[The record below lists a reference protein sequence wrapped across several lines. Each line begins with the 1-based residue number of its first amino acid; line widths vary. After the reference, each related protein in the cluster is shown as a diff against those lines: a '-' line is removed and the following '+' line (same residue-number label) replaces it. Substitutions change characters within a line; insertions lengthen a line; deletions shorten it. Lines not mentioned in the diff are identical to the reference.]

1 MKHYWAKV
9 VAPSE
14 EIGISL
20 TTNLRSKCRFKIN
33 ECYFTTY
40 KAAFNEF
47 YDCDF
52 FRIDLITQNDR
63 KNAERIMNRA
73 IDLLSYITNAPYELD
88 ELEEDSNIN
97 ITPININS
105 RKIENLKEI
114 NDQYKSIRRK
124 KELLENTLR
133 MYSLALKYD
142 MLLGDCEESFFIL
155 FRIIEKIAKDEFRIE
170 KESIDIRKSDMRTI
184 IKRIIE
190 KSYGIKMTSEKLDS
204 FAGKLSNK
212 LFNDVFSEV
221 YSIIAW
227 FCRKK
232 NIKYDENVL
241 SKAVSIRNRLAHGE
255 YVHIDSWSEEYNL
268 VRYLANMCI
277 RKKFFR
283 NIQHWYLKVDISSY

>member
-1 MKHYWAKV
+1 MKHYWANV
-9 VAPSE
+9 IVPSE
-14 EIGISL
+14 GIGISL
-20 TTNLRSKCRFKIN
+20 TTNLRSKCRFKLN

-40 KAAFNEF
+40 KAVFNEF

-52 FRIDLITQNDR
+52 FRIDLITQKDR
-63 KNAERIMNRA
+63 KNAERIMKRA
-73 IDLLSYITNAPYELD
+73 IDLLSYTVNVPYELD
-88 ELEEDSNIN
+88 ELKEDSNVN
-97 ITPININS
+97 ITPINVCNK
-105 RKIENLKEI
+105 KIENLKEI
-114 NDQYKSIRRK
+114 NDQYNRIRGK

-142 MLLGDCEESFFIL
+142 MLLEDYEESFFIL
-155 FRIIEKIAKDEFRIE
+155 FRIIEKIAKDEFKIE
-170 KESIDIRKSDMRTI
+170 GKSIDIRKSDMRTI

-190 KSYGIKMTSEKLDS
+190 NSYGIKMTSEKLDG

-227 FCRKK
+227 FCKKK

-255 YVHIDSWSEEYNL
+255 YVHIDSWSEEYDL

-277 RKKFFR
+277 RKKFFQ
-283 NIQHWYLKVDISSY
+283 NIQHWYLKADISSY

>member
-9 VAPSE
+9 IVPSE

-20 TTNLRSKCRFKIN
+20 ITNLRSKCRFKLN

-52 FRIDLITQNDR
+52 FRIDLITQKDR
-63 KNAERIMNRA
+63 ENAERIMKRA
-73 IDLLSYITNAPYELD
+73 IDLLSYIVGAPYELD
-88 ELEEDSNIN
+88 ELKEDSNVN
-97 ITPININS
+97 ITPINASNK
-105 RKIENLKEI
+105 KIENLKEI
-114 NDQYKSIRRK
+114 NDQYNRIKGK

-142 MLLGDCEESFFIL
+142 MLLGDCEESFFVL
-155 FRIIEKIAKDEFRIE
+155 FGIIEKIAKDEFRIE
-170 KESIDIRKSDMRTI
+170 GKSIDIRKNDMRTTV
-184 IKRIIE
+184 KKIIE
-190 KSYGIKMTSEKLDS
+190 NSYGIKMTSEKLDS

-212 LFNDVFSEV
+212 LFDDVFAEV
-221 YSIIAW
+221 YSTIAW
-227 FCRKK
+227 FCKRR
-232 NIKYDENVL
+232 NIEYDENVL
-241 SKAVSIRNRLAHGE
+241 SKAVRIRNKLAHGE

-268 VRYLANMCI
+268 VMYLAGMCI

-283 NIQHWYLKVDISSY
+283 NIRHWYLKVDISY